1 MCVGD
6 EWMLQMICWDCQQDD
21 AGKHQGCDP
30 GLQPSPPPN
39 ISNSLDGDFGSKKR
53 KPMNV
58 KDSSLG

>member
-1 MCVGD
+1 
-6 EWMLQMICWDCQQDD
+6 MICWDCQQDD